1 MKSLLICPGP
11 RPAVAQ
17 LSENTPLAL
26 VPLLGENLLA
36 YWLVHLA
43 SQGAKEVT
51 VLACDRPSAVWQAV
65 GDGARW
71 GLRVHVVAELR
82 ELTPDEAR
90 TRHAAGG
97 EGWLQPPNET
107 ILIDHLPGLP
117 QYKLLE
123 SYGAWFAAAQAW
135 IDRAHTPDRVGVRE
149 IRPGVHVGWQSRIP
163 DDAVIVP
170 PVWIGE
176 KVSIGSGA
184 TLGPGA
190 IIEDRAIIEPGAEI
204 VRSIVGPETLV
215 GEQTEIGDSFAV
227 GDSLINWQT
236 GSFLRV
242 SDEFLL
248 CPLRQPVRET
258 SEGADWLR
266 RMARSLT
273 GSAPPM
279 LPRERAAAAMPP
291 SAVGL
296 PPF

>member
-17 LSENTPLAL
+17 LAESRPLVL

-51 VLACDRPSAVWQAV
+51 ILACDRPSAVWQAV

-82 ELTPDEAR
+82 ELSAEEAR
-90 TRHAAGG
+90 NRHHVGG
-97 EGWLQPPNET
+97 DGWLPAPHDS

-117 QYKLLE
+117 QHRLLE
-123 SYGAWFAAAQAW
+123 SYGAWFAAVQAW

-149 IRPGVHVGWQSRIP
+149 IRPGVHVGWHSRIP
-163 DDAVIVP
+163 SDAMLVP

-176 KVSIGSGA
+176 QVSIGSGA
-184 TLGPGA
+184 TIGPGA
-190 IIEDRAIIEPGAEI
+190 IVEDRSVIEPGAEI

-215 GEQTEIGDSFAV
+215 GEQTEIGDSLAV
-227 GDSLINWQT
+227 GDTLINWQT
-236 GSFLRV
+236 GSCLRV
-242 SDEFLL
+242 PDEFLL
-248 CPLRQPVRET
+248 CPLRQPPRAP

-273 GSAPPM
+273 GSTPPI
-279 LPRERAAAAMPP
+279 LPSERAAASMPP
-291 SAVGL
+291 AVGL
-296 PPF
+296 PPI